1 MGNNPQRLDRI
12 KIAME
17 LLNKEGAKI
26 SSVNKLLVSIGMSR
40 QAASAYAT
48 GKRSM
53 GMETLSKLAEKYN
66 INPAYI
72 LYGHTPVLLSEEQT
86 LEPQKEYDTSIGIS
100 FDRLLY
106 KEQQERISDL
116 RRFISRLEKSLDD
129 KDKIIRILE
138 GAHRKS

>member
-1 MGNNPQRLDRI
+1 LGNSQRLDRI
-12 KIAME
+12 KVAIE

-26 SSVNKLLVSIGMSR
+26 SSVNRLLVSIGMSR
-40 QAASAYAT
+40 QAASSYAT

-53 GMETLSKLAEKYN
+53 GMETLSRLAEKYN
-66 INPAYI
+66 INPAYV

-86 LEPQKEYDTSIGIS
+86 SEPQKGYEGVS

-106 KEQQERISDL
+106 KEQQERINDL
-116 RRFISRLEKSLDD
+116 HRFISRLEKSLDD

-138 GAHRKS
+138 GAHRKP